1 MFTDI
6 IFFFFLPVKPIG
18 SHVPCS
24 VVDSALITQ
33 YIKSEKKKDNF
44 QKFFGTGNEILS
56 ITTTN
61 RVKISFFPKATPFVP
76 RKLTDFG
83 FQGQHVA

>member
-6 IFFFFLPVKPIG
+6 IFFFLPVKQIG

-33 YIKSEKKKDNF
+33 YIKSEKKKNVLHIDFLQDLNF
-44 QKFFGTGNEILS
+44 LAL
-56 ITTTN
+56 
-61 RVKISFFPKATPFVP
+61 AT
-76 RKLTDFG
+76 KSY
-83 FQGQHVA
+83 Q